1 MYKVEFSESAIKQLK
16 KLDKQT
22 SRIIKNWVINRCIP
36 DEIPVWN
43 LERGNMDRE
52 IVRELQQVIRKV
64 SDAAKSTVSVN
75 DKAELESILSDL
87 FKVETRLSVYQKYTQ
102 NRKEE
107 I

>member
-1 MYKVEFSESAIKQLK
+1 
-16 KLDKQT
+16 
-22 SRIIKNWVINRCIP
+22 
-36 DEIPVWN
+36 
-43 LERGNMDRE
+43 MDRG
-52 IVRELQQVIRKV
+52 IVRELQQVIYKV
-64 SDAAKSTVSVN
+64 NDAAKSTVSVN

>member
-1 MYKVEFSESAIKQLK
+1 
-16 KLDKQT
+16 
-22 SRIIKNWVINRCIP
+22 
-36 DEIPVWN
+36 
-43 LERGNMDRE
+43 MDRE

-64 SDAAKSTVSVN
+64 NDTAKSTVSIN

>member
-1 MYKVEFSESAIKQLK
+1 
-16 KLDKQT
+16 
-22 SRIIKNWVINRCIP
+22 
-36 DEIPVWN
+36 
-43 LERGNMDRE
+43 MDRE

-87 FKVETRLSVYQKYTQ
+87 FRIETRLSIYQKYTQ
-102 NRKEE
+102 NRKEG

>member
-1 MYKVEFSESAIKQLK
+1 
-16 KLDKQT
+16 
-22 SRIIKNWVINRCIP
+22 
-36 DEIPVWN
+36 
-43 LERGNMDRE
+43 MDRE
-52 IVRELQQVIRKV
+52 IVIELQQVIRKV

-87 FKVETRLSVYQKYTQ
+87 FRIETRLSIYQKYTQ